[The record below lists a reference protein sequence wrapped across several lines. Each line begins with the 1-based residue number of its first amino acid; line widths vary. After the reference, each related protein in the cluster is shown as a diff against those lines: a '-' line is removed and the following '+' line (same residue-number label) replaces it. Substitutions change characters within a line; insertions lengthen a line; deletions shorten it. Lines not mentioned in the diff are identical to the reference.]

1 MGGSNSGTL
10 TRPAASASGAGV
22 SGISQANN
30 NNSSSRSQVNSSNHT
45 SSQVVATG
53 GRGGTRVTS
62 SNGGVAGPAVAP
74 YVPAAGRSSAP
85 NPTRA
90 TVSPSRTDTDVP
102 PELPPPRRATV
113 SGGGE
118 SELPPPRRATV
129 SGGGERQSAAKADA
143 EPDEYARLFARKLQ
157 AGVITQAEHDAIL
170 GAHME
175 SKRVSPDRLGELS

>member
-22 SGISQANN
+22 SASSQANN
-30 NNSSSRSQVNSSNHT
+30 NNNNSSSQVNSGNHT

-53 GRGGTRVTS
+53 DRGGTRVTN

-90 TVSPSRTDTDVP
+90 TASPSRTDTDVP

-118 SELPPPRRATV
+118 
-129 SGGGERQSAAKADA
+129 RQIAAKADT

-175 SKRVSPDRLGELS
+175 SKRVSPDRLGELT

>member
-1 MGGSNSGTL
+1 M
-10 TRPAASASGAGV
+10 
-22 SGISQANN
+22 
-30 NNSSSRSQVNSSNHT
+30 
-45 SSQVVATG
+45 
-53 GRGGTRVTS
+53 S

-90 TVSPSRTDTDVP
+90 TASPSRTDTDVP

-118 SELPPPRRATV
+118 
-129 SGGGERQSAAKADA
+129 RQSAAKADA
-143 EPDEYARLFARKLQ
+143 GPDEYARLFARKLQ

-175 SKRVSPDRLGELS
+175 AKRVSPDRLGELT

>member
-1 MGGSNSGTL
+1 
-10 TRPAASASGAGV
+10 
-22 SGISQANN
+22 
-30 NNSSSRSQVNSSNHT
+30 
-45 SSQVVATG
+45 VVATS
-53 GRGGTRVTS
+53 GRGGTRVTG

-90 TVSPSRTDTDVP
+90 TASPSRTDTDVP
-102 PELPPPRRATV
+102 P
-113 SGGGE
+113 
-118 SELPPPRRATV
+118 ELPPPRRATV

-143 EPDEYARLFARKLQ
+143 EPDEHARLFARKLQ

-175 SKRVSPDRLGELS
+175 SKRVSPDRLGELT